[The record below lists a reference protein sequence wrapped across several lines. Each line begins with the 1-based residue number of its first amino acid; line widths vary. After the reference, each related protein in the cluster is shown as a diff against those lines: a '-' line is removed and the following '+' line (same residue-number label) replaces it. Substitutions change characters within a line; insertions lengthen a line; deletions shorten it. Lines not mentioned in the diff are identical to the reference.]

1 LTGLEFFIFSHRVS
15 AYVHLYWNLR
25 TISWNF
31 RASFEACNATA
42 LQIFQQRIRVADF
55 SATHPRCRA
64 RRWNSWVLY
73 QVHPC
78 CRKISNADALLI
90 FLQHGKQVPEF
101 PEKFVGIKLHT

>member
-42 LQIFQQRIRVADF
+42 LQIFQQRNRVADF
-55 SATHPRCRA
+55 SATHPRCRFF
-64 RRWNSWVLY
+64 
-73 QVHPC
+73 
-78 CRKISNADALLI
+78 SNASALQGSTL
-90 FLQHGKQVPEF
+90 E
-101 PEKFVGIKLHT
+101 FVGFVPGASVLQKNQQRRCVADFSATQMRC